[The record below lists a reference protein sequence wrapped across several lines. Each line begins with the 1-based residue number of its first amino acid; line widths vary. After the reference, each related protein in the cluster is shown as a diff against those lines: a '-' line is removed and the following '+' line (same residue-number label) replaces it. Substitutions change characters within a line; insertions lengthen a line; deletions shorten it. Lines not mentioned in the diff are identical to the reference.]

1 MNNNEVIEIISED
14 TNKKME
20 KALLE
25 AYGKISYETK
35 KLSLSTND
43 GIWLVKVKDII
54 RVQGDGNYSKF
65 FFNNGTSLHIS
76 KTLKD
81 YEELLFDYKFERI
94 HKSHLINLNY
104 IVKYYKN
111 EGSYVLM
118 EDKTQITVARNKREK
133 LMVRLELL

>member
-1 MNNNEVIEIISED
+1 MSETSEIFTEDMNR
-14 TNKKME
+14 KME

-35 KLSLSTND
+35 KIPLSTND
-43 GIWLVKVKDII
+43 GIWMVKVKDII
-54 RVQGDGNYSKF
+54 RMEGEGNYSKIF
-65 FFNNGTSLHIS
+65 FTNGETLLIS

-81 YEELLFDYKFERI
+81 YESALNDYKFERI
-94 HKSHLINLNY
+94 HKSHLVNLNH
-104 IVKYYKN
+104 IVRYYKN

-118 EDKTQITVARNKREK
+118 EDGTEIVVARNKREK